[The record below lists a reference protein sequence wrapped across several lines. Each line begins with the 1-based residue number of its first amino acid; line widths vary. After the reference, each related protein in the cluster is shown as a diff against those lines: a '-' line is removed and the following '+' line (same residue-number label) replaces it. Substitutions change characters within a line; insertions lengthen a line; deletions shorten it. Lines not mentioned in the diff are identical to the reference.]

1 MSKKQAIQELL
12 DRKPLNTAIQK
23 PVNTGIH
30 NAVNTD
36 IMSST
41 PIEPTQK
48 KKKATFDLD
57 LDLHTELKVFA
68 AQQDKKMVEVVEAA
82 LRMYFE
88 SHKVQ

>member
-12 DRKPLNTAIQK
+12 DRKPLNTYIQK
-23 PVNTGIH
+23 HVNTGLH
-30 NAVNTD
+30 GDVNTD
-36 IMSST
+36 LVTSSL
-41 PIEPTQK
+41 IESIPK

-82 LRMYFE
+82 LRIHFE
-88 SHKVQ
+88 SQKKQ